1 MALVILMIKHPFH
14 PRTSRDEL
22 AEQRERIARL
32 AGSVGGFL
40 SGRRD
45 LRPRRCLSTVTSS
58 V

>member
-32 AGSVGGFL
+32 AGSVGGFFT
-40 SGRRD
+40 GRRG

>member
-1 MALVILMIKHPFH
+1 MALVMLVNNHPFH

-22 AEQRERIARL
+22 TEQRERIARL
-32 AGSVGGFL
+32 AGSVGGFFA
-40 SGRRD
+40 GRRG